1 MAIYLTVDG
10 GTTNTRISLVRNG
23 SVIDK
28 VKYKIGAAI
37 GCNKKELLYL
47 TLKKGIAEI
56 LSKNALEE
64 GDVSRI
70 LASGMITSEGGLC
83 TLKHLQTPCG
93 ISELARSMH
102 ECVISEITSIP
113 FVFARGVITDT
124 TTLEELDMMRGEET
138 ELIGLTEQPEQGCLY
153 ILPGTHS
160 KMIYTD
166 ESGRICHFTTVLS
179 GELISAI
186 SGNTILKNTLSLDTY
201 ATDLA
206 YLERGYMCARE
217 RGTGTAFFKVRI
229 LDKILGASREQSFS
243 FFIGAALQ
251 DEVDS
256 AIRSSAKKIVI
267 GGKKELRAP
276 LAHLLRK
283 YTEKPVIEVT
293 DEEADNATSRGVIRL
308 YEEHLKE
315 KRKFEK
321 AQQ

>member
-23 SVIDK
+23 NVIDK
-28 VKYKIGAAI
+28 AKYKIGAAI
-37 GCNKKELLYL
+37 GCDKKDLLYQ
-47 TLKKGIAEI
+47 TLKEGIAKI
-56 LSKNALEE
+56 LSKNALSE

-124 TTLEELDMMRGEET
+124 STLEELDMMRGEET

-166 ESGRICHFTTVLS
+166 ECGRICHFATVLS

-186 SGNTILKNTLSLDTY
+186 SGNTILKNSISLDTY
-201 ATDLA
+201 ATDLE

-217 RGTGTAFFKVRI
+217 HGAGTAFFKVRI
-229 LDKILGASREQSFS
+229 LDKILGASREQCFS
-243 FFIGAALQ
+243 FFIGAVLQ
-251 DEVDS
+251 NEVDS
-256 AIRSSAKKIVI
+256 AIHSSAKKIVI
-267 GGKKELRAP
+267 GGKKELRTP

-283 YTEKPVIEVT
+283 HTKKPIVEVT

-308 YEEHLKE
+308 YEEYIIGNGELE
-315 KRKFEK
+315 KT
-321 AQQ
+321 